1 MHRMF
6 KVSTL
11 ILFIIILSAFISPLK
26 ADVRDL
32 YCYLEANVDVKVE
45 VWSQDNLGNK
55 GQRLWKGFIKQG
67 DRQLIRTRYGRIRYA
82 SSVDMEDNEPLS
94 GDRHRWC
101 EEGET
106 IGVP

>member
-6 KVSTL
+6 KLSMLVISVN
-11 ILFIIILSAFISPLK
+11 ILSAFISPLK

-32 YCYLEANVDVKVE
+32 YCYLEAGVDVRVE

-55 GQRLWKGFIKQG
+55 GQLLWKGVIKQG
-67 DRQLIRTRYGRIRYA
+67 QRKLIETRFGKIRYA
-82 SSVDMEDNEPLS
+82 SSVSIDKNEPLS

-106 IGVP
+106 LGVP